1 MYDVAL
7 YQNGFIPP
15 GLRYEDEEKFDR
27 FGYITSDDGDTLNH
41 AEQASQGSF
50 IILDA
55 NSFVHAHHVYATP
68 SQKVNVNSIIV
79 GFTAGDHNKLK
90 KSGVYQRIAFSFKAE
105 VKFELKHSYFERC
118 HKAVRY
124 LTLNTVQRLNPTR
137 SCLEPDRSEYIP
149 GVPPYDNIKLDY
161 VQLKALC
168 GTLSSSRASPILIA
182 GPFGTGKTRLL
193 ARAAYEILKGR
204 NTRVLICA
212 HHQTSVDTFVDYFS
226 DMKQSGWDIGV
237 IRVVPNQT
245 YFYPDR
251 AKKGVTLK
259 TRYELSQND
268 LESNRLV
275 IATLGVAPTLFFK
288 LPGDRRKG
296 FFTDI
301 LIDEGAQTREPE
313 AVGPLGLAGRYT
325 RIIVAGDHCQ
335 VNIHYTAPC
344 SY

>member
-7 YQNGFIPP
+7 YQNGFIPR
-15 GLRYEDEEKFDR
+15 GLRYDDEEKFDR
-27 FGYITSDDGDTLNH
+27 FGHITSDDGDTLNH

-79 GFTAGDHNKLK
+79 GFTADDHNKLK

-137 SCLEPDRSEYIP
+137 SCLETDRSEYIP
-149 GVPPYDNIKLDY
+149 GVPPYDNIKLDQ

-193 ARAAYEILKGR
+193 ARAAYEILKWR
-204 NTRVLICA
+204 NARVLICA
-212 HHQTSVDTFVDYFS
+212 HHQTSADTFVDYFS
-226 DMKQSGWDIGV
+226 DMKQSGWEVGV
-237 IRVVPNQT
+237 IRVVPNPT
-245 YFYPDR
+245 YAHLGR

-259 TRYELSQND
+259 TKYGLSQND
-268 LESNRLV
+268 LENNRLV
-275 IATLGVAPTLFFK
+275 IATLGVAPTLLLK
-288 LPGDRRKG
+288 LPGERRKG

-335 VNIHYTAPC
+335 VRHTVYCTM
-344 SY
+344 

>member
-7 YQNGFIPP
+7 YQKDFIPP
-15 GLRYEDEEKFDR
+15 GLRYEVEEKFDR
-27 FGYITSDDGDTLNH
+27 FGYITSNDGDTLNH

-90 KSGVYQRIAFSFKAE
+90 KSSVQRIEFSFKAE
-105 VKFELKHSYFERC
+105 VKFELKHSYFDRC

-124 LTLNTVQRLNPTR
+124 LTPNTVQRLNPTR
-137 SCLEPDRSEYIP
+137 SCLEPDRSEYIS
-149 GVPPYDNIKLDY
+149 GVPPYDNIKLDQ

-168 GTLSSSRASPILIA
+168 GILSSPHASPILIA

-193 ARAAYEILKGR
+193 ARAAYEILKWR
-204 NTRVLICA
+204 NAHVLICA

-226 DMKQSGWDIGV
+226 DMKQNGWEVGV

-245 YFYPDR
+245 YFRSDR
-251 AKKGVTLK
+251 AKHGVTLK

-268 LESNRLV
+268 LENNRLI
-275 IATLGVAPTLFFK
+275 IATLGVAPTLLLK
-288 LPGDRRKG
+288 LPGERRKG

-325 RIIVAGDHCQ
+325 RIIVAGDHCR
-335 VNIHYTAPC
+335 VNIHC
-344 SY
+344 SM

>member
-7 YQNGFIPP
+7 YQNGFNPP

-137 SCLEPDRSEYIP
+137 SCLEPDRPEYIS
-149 GVPPYDNIKLDY
+149 GVPPYDNIKLDQ

-193 ARAAYEILKGR
+193 ARAAYEILKRR
-204 NTRVLICA
+204 NARVLICA
-212 HHQTSVDTFVDYFS
+212 HHQNSVDTFVDYFS
-226 DMKQSGWDIGV
+226 DMKQSGWEVGV
-237 IRVVPNQT
+237 IRVVPNPT
-245 YFYPDR
+245 YAHPDR
-251 AKKGVTLK
+251 AKKGVILK
-259 TRYELSQND
+259 TRSRLSQND
-268 LESNRLV
+268 LENNRLV
-275 IATLGVAPTLFFK
+275 IATLGVAPALFFK

-313 AVGPLGLAGRYT
+313 AVGPLGLAGRNT

-335 VNIHYTAPC
+335 VRHTVYCTM
-344 SY
+344 